1 MLKKKIGLAVAFL
14 LVGILTAAYARE
26 HILLSLPGIKGEFSA
41 GEYTNWIEVV
51 AFEHNIPGL
60 PKPLA
65 LLSGAQPG
73 QPTGAFTYPAAS
85 RPFEMGSNW
94 TGVALAK
101 SIDKSTSQLDYAVKQ
116 GRTSFPS
123 MKLDL
128 CSIEPGEEGRL
139 LISLNFE
146 EIKIV
151 HREIMAPGSGDRSGM
166 LKDLDPNKSI
176 EIIYLQPT
184 KVTWSTGDG
193 R

>member
-1 MLKKKIGLAVAFL
+1 MMKKKIGLAVAFL
-14 LVGILTAAYARE
+14 LVGILTSASARE
-26 HILLSLPGIKGEFSA
+26 HILLSLPGIKGEFYA
-41 GEYTNWIEVV
+41 GEYIHWIEIV

-101 SIDKSTSQLDYAVKQ
+101 WIDKATPQLAYEVKQ
-116 GRTSFPS
+116 GRTGFPS
-123 MKLDL
+123 MKLNL
-128 CSIEPGEEGRL
+128 CSLESGGDVRL

-151 HREIMAPGSGDRSGM
+151 HREIMEPGSGDRSGM

-184 KVTWSTGDG
+184 KVTWSTGD
-193 R
+193 RR